1 LDLLMPGMDGFEV
14 IRHIRSRPNLQDLPI
29 FVMTGKALSSDEIDL
44 LSSQTQAF
52 FQKNGSWQTQLT
64 AEIARVL
71 NSKKRSRAAGQG

>member
-1 LDLLMPGMDGFEV
+1 
-14 IRHIRSRPNLQDLPI
+14 
-29 FVMTGKALSSDEIDL
+29 MTGKALSSDEIDL